1 MVQKI
6 GYGYGGYPPP
16 PLYGQNFR
24 QKGSYGFG
32 GYPPPPLRTKSAKKY
47 LKFSLTRTSGDVAHS
62 SILFLS
68 DPCKPGLIFFFYI
81 SIDNVYIDTSYFCL
95 YPLNPTTR
103 ILHSSS
109 SSSFSVTKIRVH
121 FPLTLFLKYD
131 QLDLFK
137 ASGIISDY
145 LTSIFPKHFLIF

>member
-1 MVQKI
+1 MIQRHKCSKSQKVGACLT
-6 GYGYGGYPPP
+6 GYI
-16 PLYGQNFR
+16 LAHR
-24 QKGSYGFG
+24 
-32 GYPPPPLRTKSAKKY
+32 KS
-47 LKFSLTRTSGDVAHS
+47 LLELTRTSGDVAHS

-68 DPCKPGLIFFFYI
+68 DPCRPGLIFFCYI

-109 SSSFSVTKIRVH
+109 SSSFSVTKIRAH